1 MLAFT
6 LRTLYATKKSKVL
19 SGLIG
24 NEWEDRIVTQLTTSM
39 SDWKS
44 SLPQHRLYS
53 SLIYLTTTADDV
65 QSALE
70 PRWTES
76 YILPSIFVSTCHLL
90 LHPNTHSS
98 AFPDQKITL
107 VVSSTGKMHSC
118 CQSMCGYDGN
128 HDDKGITDHNAKHH
142 CWVILYIPYALWLT
156 YFLDSC
162 RFSQPSHCPQHLG

>member
-44 SLPQHRLYS
+44 SLPQHRLCS

-70 PRWTES
+70 PR
-76 YILPSIFVSTCHLL
+76 
-90 LHPNTHSS
+90 
-98 AFPDQKITL
+98 
-107 VVSSTGKMHSC
+107 
-118 CQSMCGYDGN
+118 
-128 HDDKGITDHNAKHH
+128 
-142 CWVILYIPYALWLT
+142 
-156 YFLDSC
+156 
-162 RFSQPSHCPQHLG
+162 